1 MLKKALHEK
10 AFGPDGWVSFDPI
23 DASQIEALYKKTLR
37 EGEERLMLAVLSDA
51 IEHFHKYAFSK
62 NQKERNLFR
71 EAEEWF
77 LQRDNGALFSFEY
90 ICDTLQLDPGY
101 IRRGLLSWKDARGK
115 ARLVRKQRTSRRALA
130 RRVKHPSVRLS
141 KTA

>member
-10 AFGPDGWVSFDPI
+10 AFGLDGWLSFDPI
-23 DASQIEALYKKTLR
+23 DASQIEALYKRTLR
-37 EGEERLMLAVLSDA
+37 EGEEKLMLAVLSDA

-77 LQRDNGALFSFEY
+77 LEKDNGALFSFEY
-90 ICDTLQLDPGY
+90 ICETLQLHPSY

>member
-23 DASQIEALYKKTLR
+23 DASQIEAIYKRTLR

-77 LQRDNGALFSFEY
+77 LQKDNGALFSFEY
-90 ICDTLQLDPGY
+90 ICDTLRLHPSY
-101 IRRGLLSWKDARGK
+101 IRRGLLSWKVARGK
-115 ARLVRKQRTSRRALA
+115 ARLVRKQRTSRKALA
-130 RRVKHPSVRLS
+130 RRVKHRQIRLS